1 MGKWLVGTENGTLL
15 IDGME
20 FTTEV
25 DKAAR
30 FGKIG
35 DAMRE
40 CIRLNDIELGLSSMF
55 RVVSV

>member
-1 MGKWLVGTENGTLL
+1 MGKWLVGTESGMLL

-20 FTTEV
+20 FTTEA

-30 FGKIG
+30 FDKIG

-40 CIRLNDIELGLSSMF
+40 CIRLNDIELGLTSMF